1 MPNLAKSNL
10 VEREIFEEVAEHLD
24 KPEIT
29 LITGSRQVGK
39 TILLEQLKDFLVQEK
54 KIPESAIFYYN
65 LDIVQDWEVFQD
77 QQAFIDFLKQRS
89 ARQKIFVFVDEAQK
103 VSSAARFF
111 KGVYDSKI
119 PNAKLVLTGSSS
131 LEIKAN
137 FKETLAGRKA
147 VFSLSPFT
155 FKEFLTA
162 KDLVLSSCLPSKG
175 EINKI
180 DFQKITQWYKEYL
193 LFGGYPRV
201 VLAGA
206 QEEKVNVLR
215 EIYSSYVEKDVVGF
229 LEVRNKTA
237 FTRLLKLLS
246 AQIGQLVNV
255 GELAMHLSV
264 DRETVER
271 HLYALEQTF
280 VIQKLT
286 PYFRNLRQEIIR
298 ANKVY
303 FLDNGLRNLVLE
315 NFDAGDNRL
324 DKGAVLEN
332 AVFSQLAFLTRKKI
346 GGFHFWRTKQ
356 KTEVDFVIEKGSGLL
371 PIEVK
376 WNVRNKSLSA
386 GLRNFITK
394 FSPRKVVV
402 VGFVEKEQSFKFQ
415 NVRVVIT
422 HPIHLERHLG
432 EFL

>member
-103 VSSAARFF
+103 VSPAARFF